1 MNLRILGFLAIA
13 SAVLAPVSLTALAET
28 PQYGPWMPLKDG
40 MQNGVE
46 IAFKLSPDGTQYFKL
61 LNTYKVPVNVSC
73 KFSFETRDGKTQ
85 TDSGCNANN
94 LAPGAQATGMGM
106 FDFGVASVDPSSLTA
121 KVKLLGTPA
130 GGSNGAV
137 PPTGGGKAPAQQS
150 SGQSLTGPQ
159 GNTIVANPSR
169 EGVGAVPTD
178 PTGDLGTCKVG
189 AKATGLPDGKH
200 PLPGLQWEERA
211 ASNVNQCPAGE
222 IAGTRIDKLA
232 VYRQST
238 TYSQVIKNGVV
249 TGCVS
254 SVQTQFSRC
263 IPASE
268 GKNYPKK
275 GFRIRTSSVVM
286 GNDG

>member
-1 MNLRILGFLAIA
+1 MSARSFGSFAIA
-13 SAVLAPVSLTALAET
+13 AAVIAAVSLAAPGLA
-28 PQYGPWMPLKDG
+28 QQVHYGPWMPMKDG

-46 IAFKLSPDGTQYFKL
+46 IAFKLSSDGTQYFKL
-61 LNTYKVPVNVSC
+61 MNTYKVPVNVSC
-73 KFSFETRDGKTQ
+73 KFTFQTRDGKTQ

-130 GGSNGAV
+130 APSTSASA
-137 PPTGGGKAPAQQS
+137 PPS
-150 SGQSLTGPQ
+150 SSKRTASPPD
-159 GNTIVANPSR
+159 NTIVANPSR
-169 EGVGAVPTD
+169 EGVGAVPAD
-178 PTGDLGTCKVG
+178 PTGDLGACTIG
-189 AKATGLPDGKH
+189 AKVTGLPDGKH
-200 PLPGLQWEERA
+200 PLPGKVWEERA

-275 GFRIRTSSVVM
+275 GTSLRTKSVEV
-286 GNDG
+286 GRRG